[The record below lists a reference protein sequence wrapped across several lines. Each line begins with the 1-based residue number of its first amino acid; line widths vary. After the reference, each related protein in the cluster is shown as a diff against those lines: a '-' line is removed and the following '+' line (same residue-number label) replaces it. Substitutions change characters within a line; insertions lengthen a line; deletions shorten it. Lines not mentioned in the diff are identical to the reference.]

1 MEKQKLLFIKSVISK
16 LPVMKNIALK
26 QITDYILKVIVPEKI
41 VCFGS
46 TVTHTVNNSCFI
58 KEQHTANPASYCLLI
73 VPQAKERLADLVI
86 QQTIERNCQTL
97 ASVTVIVHRM
107 EEINRA
113 LQSGS
118 SFFTAI
124 YKKGLLVHDLGNEDF
139 AVPLSGQS
147 MNKRIIRREA
157 FWNQW
162 FKLSSDFM
170 LGARFY
176 ASQQVNNLA
185 VFMLHQSLQ
194 HCYSGMLRILTGYRT
209 NSNSLRR
216 LLKFIENGLPG
227 SSFTSLDVH
236 TPEEARLLDILLKG
250 YSEARYKK
258 GFEIKAEEVTELLN
272 RVQQILHQADLI
284 CREKIKSV
292 KAEQL
297 PDIKT
302 S

>member
-16 LPVMKNIALK
+16 LPVMKNIELK
-26 QITDYILKVIVPEKI
+26 QITDYILKLIIPEKI

-46 TVTHTVNNSCFI
+46 TVTHTVNSSCFVQ
-58 KEQHTANPASYCLLI
+58 EQHTANPASYCLLI
-73 VPQAKERLADLVI
+73 VPQAKERLADLII
-86 QQTIERNCQTL
+86 QQTIERSCKTL
-97 ASVTVIVHRM
+97 ANVTVIVHRM
-107 EEINRA
+107 EEVNRA

-124 YKKGLLVHDLGNEDF
+124 YQKGLLVHDLGKEDF
-139 AVPLSGQS
+139 TAPLPGQN
-147 MNKRIIRREA
+147 MNKRIARREV

-176 ASQQVNNLA
+176 ANAQVNNLA

-216 LLKFIENGLPG
+216 LLRFIENGLPE
-227 SSFTSLDVH
+227 SSFTSLNAH
-236 TPEEARLLDILLKG
+236 TPKEARLLDILLKG

-258 GFEIKAEEVTELLN
+258 GFEIKSEEVTELLT

-284 CREKIKSV
+284 CKERINSI
-292 KAEQL
+292 KAEEL
-297 PDIKT
+297 PDIKA